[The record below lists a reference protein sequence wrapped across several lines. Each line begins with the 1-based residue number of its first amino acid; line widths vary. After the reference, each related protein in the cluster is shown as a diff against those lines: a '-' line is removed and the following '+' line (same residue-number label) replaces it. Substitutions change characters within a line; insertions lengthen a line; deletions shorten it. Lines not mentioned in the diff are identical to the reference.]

1 VARIVQ
7 IVREASMKHWQET
20 SRIMQLLLDLAEQR
34 RTAALAT
41 VIHVEGS
48 AYRRAGAKMLI
59 FDDGAM
65 LGSVSGGCLEADV
78 REVAL
83 SVMQGAEARLL
94 HYDTGTDYQLPFGL
108 GLGCNGSVDIFV
120 RRAVPDLLEIA
131 APVTRL
137 LQGHKP
143 FAVCTIIRGPR
154 AIARSVVV
162 TSRGEQFGSTGNV
175 NLDRCIATDANDLL
189 ERGSSQRQD
198 FGGYEVFVDLQV
210 PPPSLVVFGAGED
223 TRPLARCAAEVG
235 FRVTVVD
242 HRPAYLSSHNYPAEV
257 RLVEARANTEMP
269 DVQLGPLTYAVVKTH
284 SVEHDRKWVA
294 RLLASD
300 VPYIGVLG
308 PRARTEEIL
317 RELRS
322 ENDERVF
329 GPVGIDL
336 GADGPEQ
343 IAVSIVAELLAR
355 VSGREP
361 MHLSQREGAIH
372 VV

>member
-1 VARIVQ
+1 
-7 IVREASMKHWQET
+7 MKHWQET